1 MMDYSIPETVAQI
14 INELDRG
21 NSVSITSFA
30 QQIGANKEALRKRF
44 KSVVD
49 RYYSE
54 YVYYDKHAQLWLPRN
69 KDFLARSFI
78 DAEEAV
84 ILDGIQNKA
93 NHYGA
98 NLERRVHLIVNNYTK
113 RRYYGVLHAKSIE
126 DVEPMLDN
134 FSVIQHAIKSS
145 RMIEIDY
152 QKPKRELNTKTIL
165 PIRIANMEYYWYL
178 IGEESEDGIKVIKYF
193 TARNIVNVR
202 LLSDEF
208 NNLAYKH
215 LLGRVR
221 NVEKGMNAFYE
232 PFLVPIKIEVL
243 IPEWFSG
250 YIKSAP
256 FFSLW
261 NDTGRI
267 KEIEDALY
275 YIYTIDSTHPKYMDV
290 IPTILKY
297 MPNVVVVNNEAN
309 KRLIEMMK
317 EASTMYAKI
326 LAASIN

>member
-1 MMDYSIPETVAQI
+1 MTDYSIPETVARM

-21 NSVSITSFA
+21 NSVSIASFA
-30 QQIGANKEALRKRF
+30 QQISANKEALRKRF
-44 KSVVD
+44 KSIVD

-54 YVYYDKHAQLWLPRN
+54 YVYYDKRAQLWLPRN

-84 ILDGIQNKA
+84 ILDGIQNNA

-98 NLERRVHLIVNNYTK
+98 NLERRVHLIVNNYTR
-113 RRYYGVLHAKSIE
+113 RRYYGILHAKNIE
-126 DVEPMLDN
+126 DAEPMLDY
-134 FSVIQHAIKSS
+134 FAAIQHAIKNS

-152 QKPKRELNTKTIL
+152 QKPKSELKTKTIL

-178 IGEESEDGIKVIKYF
+178 IAEECENGIKLIKYF
-193 TARNIVNVR
+193 TARNIVDVR

-208 NNLAYKH
+208 DNSAYKH

-232 PFLVPIKIEVL
+232 PFLAPTKIEVL

-267 KEIEDALY
+267 KSIECNSY
-275 YIYTIDSTHPKYMDV
+275 YIYTIDSTHPEYMDV

-297 MPNVVVVNNEAN
+297 MPNVVVVNNEVN
-309 KRLIEMMK
+309 KRLIEKMK
-317 EASTMYAKI
+317 ESSIMYAKI
-326 LAASIN
+326 LAASTN

>member
-1 MMDYSIPETVAQI
+1 MTDYSIPETVARM

-21 NSVSITSFA
+21 NSVSIASFA
-30 QQIGANKEALRKRF
+30 QQISANKEALRKRF
-44 KSVVD
+44 KSIVD

-54 YVYYDKHAQLWLPRN
+54 YVYYDKRAQLWFPRS

-84 ILDGIQNKA
+84 ILDGIQNNA

-98 NLERRVHLIVNNYTK
+98 NLERRVHLIVNNYTR
-113 RRYYGVLHAKSIE
+113 RRYYGILHAKNIE
-126 DVEPMLDN
+126 DAEPMLNN

-145 RMIEIDY
+145 RMIEVDY
-152 QKPKRELNTKTIL
+152 QKPKSKLKTKTIL

-178 IGEESEDGIKVIKYF
+178 IGEECEDGVKAIKYF
-193 TARNIVNVR
+193 TARNIVDVR
-202 LLSDEF
+202 LSSDEF
-208 NNLAYKH
+208 DNASYKY

-232 PFLVPIKIEVL
+232 PYLESKKIEVL
-243 IPEWFSG
+243 IPEWFAG
-250 YIKSAP
+250 YIESAP

-261 NDTGRI
+261 NDTGRV
-267 KEIEDALY
+267 KNIEDALY
-275 YIYTIDSTHPKYMDV
+275 YIYTIDSTHPDYMDV

-297 MPNVVVVNNEAN
+297 MPNVIVVNNEEN
-309 KRLIEMMK
+309 KKLIEKMK
-317 EASTMYAKI
+317 EASIMYAKI